1 MGDALVDIQN
11 KKWSQK
17 NRYNKRCL
25 SGIYWKELHSGLKF
39 IAFGKVGI
47 VIIKTDIQNFFGLK
61 SPFFFYLI
69 TAIFSSSFALFR
81 HGELWSRI
89 WSGSR
94 AWWIWPFNY
103 ILTNIGA
110 KSFWEYFSFFL
121 QAVYELEYTSSSII
135 RPEVCGLYLKEVNI
149 KEQVVMG
156 IVRCTFY

>member
-1 MGDALVDIQN
+1 MSFRNILEGITQWIEIHCIWQSWNCNYQN
-11 KKWSQK
+11 W
-17 NRYNKRCL
+17 
-25 SGIYWKELHSGLKF
+25 HSKF
-39 IAFGKVGI
+39 FRTQIPV
-47 VIIKTDIQNFFGLK
+47 
-61 SPFFFYLI
+61 FFYLI

-156 IVRCTFY
+156 VVRCTFY